1 MPDHRKDTDRFV
13 PWEDEEGRERKPS
26 RGYSIPPK
34 TNIQSRV
41 HSKPK
46 TDGQEYLDMYI
57 GTKEKERTEKYG
69 EILSKRL
76 SGIAECWRD
85 IQKHLGRKE
94 KEIAKVPKGGIEKAE
109 GGTDTEVKQKKKIP
123 AHMNKMD
130 WNY

>member
-1 MPDHRKDTDRFV
+1 MPDDRENTDRFV

-26 RGYSIPPK
+26 RGDSIPPK

-76 SGIAECWRD
+76 SGIAESWRD
-85 IQKHLGRKE
+85 IKKHLRRKE
-94 KEIAKVPKGGIEKAE
+94 KEVTKASEGGIEESQGRIGAE
-109 GGTDTEVKQKKKIP
+109 AEQKKKVP
-123 AHMNKMD
+123 ADMKKMD

>member
-1 MPDHRKDTDRFV
+1 MPDYKEDTVRFV

-26 RGYSIPPK
+26 RGDSIPPK
-34 TNIQSRV
+34 TNIRSRV

-76 SGIAECWRD
+76 TGIAESWRD
-85 IQKHLGRKE
+85 IKKHLSRRE
-94 KEIAKVPKGGIEKAE
+94 NELPKVPEGGIEESEELAHTK
-109 GGTDTEVKQKKKIP
+109 TEQPKKVP
-123 AHMNKMD
+123 CHMKRLD

>member
-1 MPDHRKDTDRFV
+1 MPDYKKDIEKFI
-13 PWEDEEGRERKPS
+13 PWEDEEGRKRKPS
-26 RGYSIPPK
+26 RGDSIPPK
-34 TNIQSRV
+34 TNIRSRV

-76 SGIAECWRD
+76 TGIAETWRD
-85 IQKHLGRKE
+85 IKKHLSRKE
-94 KEIAKVPKGGIEKAE
+94 KELPKVPKGGKEE
-109 GGTDTEVKQKKKIP
+109 SEERTDTKTEQAKKVP
-123 AHMNKMD
+123 GHMKKLD

>member
-1 MPDHRKDTDRFV
+1 VPDYEDTEKFV
-13 PWEDEEGRERKPS
+13 PWEDEEGRKRKPN
-26 RGYSIPPK
+26 RGDSIPPK

-46 TDGQEYLDMYI
+46 ANGQEYLDMYI

-76 SGIAECWRD
+76 TGIAESWRD
-85 IQKHLGRKE
+85 IKKHLSRKE
-94 KEIAKVPKGGIEKAE
+94 KELPKVPKGGVEESE
-109 GGTDTEVKQKKKIP
+109 GGMSPEVEQKKRIP
-123 AHMNKMD
+123 RHMKKLD